1 MNKIE
6 FQDGITKLNKNTMD
20 TFQNN
25 IEKGINKNNIGVIKT
40 NIAIPE
46 NTNYTIP
53 LYYKVGNNSLEIFY
67 MGEKLVKD
75 EQYIEVGSANAISNT
90 IQFKDWGMSVP
101 TDRIIEFRTKG
112 DYNE

>member
-1 MNKIE
+1 MEKIT
-6 FQDGITKLNKNTMD
+6 FVNGITKLNKTTMD
-20 TFQNN
+20 TFQDN

-53 LYYKVGNNSLEIFY
+53 LCYLVGNNSLEIFY

-101 TDRIIEFRTKG
+101 TDRIIEFRVKG